1 SFCLDNNDMIKE
13 RLSISSNKKH
23 LSRATSYFLDIH
35 TEAFFKVFPEIVTAT
50 EKYVSYINN
59 SLDSLF
65 QEYENHRT
73 LGLTQS
79 KSAMRLIRNRA
90 KKRSG

>member
-1 SFCLDNNDMIKE
+1 M
-13 RLSISSNKKH
+13 
-23 LSRATSYFLDIH
+23 
-35 TEAFFKVFPEIVTAT
+35 TAT

-65 QEYENHRT
+65 QEYENHRA
-73 LGLTQS
+73 LELTQS

-90 KKRSG
+90 TKRSG